1 MGAVLQIVNIAI
13 GILIYLPFLT
23 LYEKQQNQAEVEV

>member
-23 LYEKQQNQAEVEV
+23 LSEKQQNQAEVEV